1 MIETILTWL
10 LLALVLY
17 LAVGVLFAIPF
28 CARGVRTVDPDAER
42 GSRGFRLLIFPGTV
56 ALWPLLLKRWMSG
69 TGEPP
74 EQRDPHRRAANARGS
89 ER

>member
-28 CARGVRTVDPDAER
+28 CARGVRTVDPDAEQ

-56 ALWPLLLKRWMSG
+56 ALWPLLAMRFSDGAGGLPAERS
-69 TGEPP
+69 
-74 EQRDPHRRAANARGS
+74 PHRNAAR
-89 ER
+89 RRPR